1 MRKSKKSSQMIQGKS
16 LIGPTERCIHCKRE
30 EKCQRWHWARC
41 YQEQEGLNI
50 RGSKIFIKR
59 EDSVF

>member
-1 MRKSKKSSQMIQGKS
+1 MMKSKKSSQMIHGES
-16 LIGPTERCIHCKRE
+16 LIGPTERSIHCKRE
-30 EKCQRWHWARC
+30 EKCQRWHLAKC

-50 RGSKIFIKR
+50 RSSKIFIKR